1 MKIRTARSEVSY
13 IDEGKGRVLVLVH
26 PFPLSAEAYRA
37 DADVLSDAMR
47 IVAPS
52 MRGFGG
58 SSPFDANTRPSVD
71 AMADDVAALLDR
83 LDVREPVVVGGVSM
97 GGYVALAF
105 ARRHAQRLAGLVL
118 ADTRAEP
125 DSDAARALR
134 DRNIARVSAGDF
146 APFVDELLPNL
157 VAKATVDTKP
167 EVVAQVRVL
176 ALQQTEAAVVDAL
189 VALRDR
195 PDARPGL
202 GAVAVPTLVLVG
214 EGDTLTPVAAAD
226 VMVKGIP
233 KATLQVIE
241 GAGHLSNLE
250 APAPFREA
258 IRGFVGRLASS

>member
-37 DADVLSDAMR
+37 DADVLADSMR

-52 MRGFGG
+52 MRGFGE
-58 SSPFDANTRPSVD
+58 SSPFDAVTKPSVD

-83 LDVREPVVVGGVSM
+83 LDVREPIVLGGISM

-118 ADTRAEP
+118 ADTRAEA
-125 DSDAARALR
+125 DSDTARANR
-134 DRNIARVSAGDF
+134 DRNIARVNAGEF
-146 APFVDELLPNL
+146 AAFVDELLPNL
-157 VAKATVDTKP
+157 VAKRTVDTKP
-167 EVVAQVRVL
+167 EIVAQARAI
-176 ALQQTEAAVVDAL
+176 ALQQTEAAVADAL

-195 PDARPGL
+195 PDATPSL
-202 GAVAVPTLVLVG
+202 GAIAVPTLVLVG
-214 EGDTLTPVAAAD
+214 SEDTVTPVAAAE

-233 KATLQVIE
+233 NATLHVIE

-250 APAPFREA
+250 APAAFRDA
-258 IRGFVGRLASS
+258 IRGFVTSL